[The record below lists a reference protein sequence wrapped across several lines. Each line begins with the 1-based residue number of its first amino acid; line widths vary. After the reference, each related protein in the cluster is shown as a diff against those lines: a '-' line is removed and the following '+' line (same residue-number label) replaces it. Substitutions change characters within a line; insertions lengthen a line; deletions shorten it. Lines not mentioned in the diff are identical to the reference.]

1 MKAVRLKTNYRKDPI
16 GIDTDHFHF
25 SWNCEG
31 GIRQKSFQ
39 LIIKDED
46 GRQVFDSSKIDSARM
61 SYDLKI
67 TLNDQTR
74 CFWHLILWDEN
85 GKQEESEAA
94 FFETG
99 LGGKWKARWI
109 TTGRVCKKERLSGEY
124 FRRQFVLKKK
134 VKKVRLYASACGTYS
149 AYINSQRLS
158 GVLAPGSSEY
168 GKHIYYQT
176 YDVTKLLKEE
186 NTLDFTL
193 LDGWYMGKLGYL
205 NETNHFGNMRKL
217 IAQLVITYEDETKE
231 YICSDESFKCCY
243 DGPIL
248 YSDLKDG
255 EIYDANRIP
264 SYDKHAI
271 VCDHKMMPEAAP
283 QDLIEEQ
290 EHFTPDLLITPS
302 GKKVLD
308 FHQNMA
314 GYICFKANW
323 PKESTITIQ
332 MGEVLDHGEFSRN
345 TLLEQG
351 RPDQI
356 AQKIVYTS
364 NGQQEYFHP
373 EGFYSGFRYALIE
386 GIEEIDPAA
395 FEGVAIYSP
404 LEFTSTFE
412 CSNKKIEQFHRNTLW
427 SLKSNFVDVPTDC
440 PQREK
445 SGWDG
450 DAQVFLPTALYMA
463 DVSAFFKKWLVD
475 LADCQRKDGR
485 IENVSPSAHRF
496 AHREALGGAA
506 GWADAA
512 IIIPYRLWKNYGDE
526 SFISDNLKMMLGWKS
541 YVEKAAKDKREKHA
555 TWLPFLKHKKPYY
568 VEASDYENYV
578 IESGSHWGEWLE
590 PDVDSFSEI
599 DLPKPELTTAYAAYS
614 MGLLGEMLQKI
625 GREKEAEE
633 CFTFSKHAKQAYSH
647 YFIKEGQALSKRQ
660 SAMVRPLAL
669 DLLKEEDREKIAR
682 DLAEDVRNRN
692 YKVGTGFLSTPFV
705 LSVLVSN
712 GYVKEAYR
720 MLENEEVPGWLA
732 MVKGGAT
739 SIWETYVMYDEE
751 GHPLGHS
758 MNHYSPGAVCAF
770 LYDTVCGIRIDSKN
784 RFVIAPVPGGTLD
797 YAKAEYLSPYG
808 KVSSSWEKK
817 EGKIFCRFDVPA
829 NCTALILLPDG
840 RKEKVSAGAYEF
852 VV

>member
-16 GIDTDHFHF
+16 GIDTGRFHF

-46 GRQVFDSSKIDSARM
+46 GRQVFDSSKTDSARM
-61 SYDLKI
+61 SYDLQI

-74 CFWHLILWDEN
+74 YFWHLILWDEN

-109 TTGRVCKKERLSGEY
+109 STGRVCKKERLSGEY
-124 FRRQFVLKKK
+124 FRRQFVLTKK
-134 VKKVRLYASACGTYS
+134 VKKARLYASACGTYS
-149 AYINSQRLS
+149 AYINQQRLP

-186 NTLDFTL
+186 NTLDFNL

-217 IAQLVITYEDETKE
+217 IAQLVITYEDGTKE

-264 SYDKHAI
+264 SYDKNAI
-271 VCDHKMMPEAAP
+271 VCEHKVMPEAAL
-283 QDLIEEQ
+283 QDPIEEQ

-302 GKKVLD
+302 GKRVLD
-308 FHQNMA
+308 FHQNIA
-314 GYICFKANW
+314 GYIAFRVSGK
-323 PKESTITIQ
+323 KGQVISLQ
-332 MGEVLDHGEFSRN
+332 MGEVLDHGDFSRV
-345 TLLEQG
+345 TLLEDG
-351 RPDQI
+351 MPDQI
-356 AQKIVYTS
+356 AQKIVYTC
-364 NGQQEYFHP
+364 NGNDEYFHP
-373 EGFYSGFRYALIE
+373 EGFYSGFRYALVE
-386 GIEEIDPAA
+386 GLEKIDPKD
-395 FEGVAIYSP
+395 FEAIAVYTP
-404 LEFTSTFE
+404 LEFTGNFS
-412 CSNKKIEQFHRNTLW
+412 SSSDKLDQFHKNTVW

-463 DVSAFFKKWLVD
+463 DVSAFYKKWLVD
-475 LADCQRKDGR
+475 LRDSQRKDGR
-485 IENVSPSAHRF
+485 VENVSPTVHRF
-496 AHREALGGAA
+496 EHREPLGGAA

-512 IIIPYRLWKNYGDE
+512 IIIPYTLWKTYGDP
-526 SFISDNLKMMLGWKS
+526 SFIHENLELMLGWKA
-541 YVEKAAKDKREKHA
+541 YIEKAAKDKREKHMSF
-555 TWLPFLKHKKPYY
+555 LPFLKKKRPHY
-568 VEASDYENYV
+568 VEKSEWENYV

-590 PDVDSFSEI
+590 PDVNSFSEI

-614 MGLLGEMLQKI
+614 MGLLGEMLEAI
-625 GREKEAEE
+625 GKHEDAQT
-633 CFTFSKHAKQAYSH
+633 CASFSENAKKAYNH
-647 YFIKEGQALSKRQ
+647 YFMKDGHTVSERQ
-660 SAMVRPLAL
+660 SSMVRPLAL
-669 DLLKEEDREKIAR
+669 GLLNEKDQISV
-682 DLAEDVRNRN
+682 AEDLNKNAIGRN
-692 YKVGTGFLSTPFV
+692 YSVGTGFLSTPFV
-705 LSVLVSN
+705 LDVLLKY
-712 GYVKEAYR
+712 GYKETAYR
-720 MLENEEVPGWLA
+720 MLENEKAPGWLA

-739 SIWETYVMYDEE
+739 SIWETYIMYDEND
-751 GHPLGHS
+751 HPIGHS
-758 MNHYSPGAVCAF
+758 MNHYSPGAVCSF
-770 LYDTVCGIRIDSKN
+770 LYRHVCGIQVEKGN
-784 RFVIAPVPGGTLD
+784 CFVIEPVPGGTLTH
-797 YAKAEYLSPYG
+797 AKAEYLSPYG
-808 KVSSSWEKK
+808 KVVSAWERNDEKTIYRV
-817 EGKIFCRFDVPA
+817 EVPA
-829 NCTALILLPDG
+829 NCEALLKLPDG
-840 RKEKVSAGAYEF
+840 TKKTLQAGTHEF
-852 VV
+852 TA